1 MARPPSHLDAALE
14 QLTAS
19 LAQVEGHAVDPLVA
33 PWPEV
38 EAGVIKL
45 LRGAYLP
52 DRPEHQLLALGL
64 AAAFGQRLVESDGAF
79 WFPMRESP
87 EGVML
92 GFPQALLLLSPFAS
106 VSDALRRAQLARLDD
121 VARDVRRTLGEAR
134 FAPAGGTPLRLGPQ
148 DYARLFDPAFL
159 QFVCLERRRMDELW
173 AARPDALS
181 RDLRDALSRVGSRIA
196 AESRTQLEQ
205 QLIGSL
211 ARLDPVRPLG
221 EQVAAAP
228 RLAELLVD
236 LFAATQRTG
245 SAPDEFWEDAA
256 LPLLF
261 IGVPEAFPPL
271 DPEEVRAAQQ
281 GADPLLLFLD
291 VVPYRQAAPEDA
303 LLGVFSVEEVAPLHP
318 GLVRGGVPRLLS
330 APAAPLERLLA
341 GFDPRAV
348 ASALERFTTYLSEKA
363 GKPVQPS
370 APGKQMQDAALQLL
384 AELKATVAAAGA
396 AGAVLVLRRLTEA
409 EALSDSA
416 LGAVR
421 QALQGP
427 RIILTP

>member
-1 MARPPSHLDAALE
+1 MVRPPSHLDAALE

-19 LAQVEGHAVDPLVA
+19 LAEAEGHPVDPLVA

-52 DRPEHQLLALGL
+52 DKPEHQLIALGL
-64 AAAFGQRLVESDGAF
+64 AAAFGQRLVTADGAF

-92 GFPQALLLLSPFAS
+92 GFPQALLLLSPFTTVA
-106 VSDALRRAQLARLDD
+106 DALGRAQLARLDD

-134 FAPAGGTPLRLGPQ
+134 FAPGGAPQLRLGPQ

-159 QFVCLERRRMDELW
+159 QFVSLEQRRLDELW
-173 AARPDALS
+173 AARPDQLA
-181 RDLRDALSRVGSRIA
+181 RDLRDALGRAGSRIA
-196 AESRTQLEQ
+196 PESRTQLEQ
-205 QLIGSL
+205 QLLGSL
-211 ARLDPVRPLG
+211 GRLEAARPLG
-221 EQVAAAP
+221 EQVERAP
-228 RLAELLVD
+228 RLAELLAD

-245 SAPDEFWEDAA
+245 SAPDEFWEDAV

-261 IGVPEAFPPL
+261 IGAPESFPPL

-291 VVPYRQAAPEDA
+291 TVPYRQPAPEEA
-303 LLGVFSVEEVAPLHP
+303 VLGVFEADQVAPLHP
-318 GLVRGGVPRLLS
+318 GLLHSGVPRML
-330 APAAPLERLLA
+330 AVPAAPLERLLQ
-341 GFDPRAV
+341 GIDPRAV
-348 ASALERFTTYLSEKA
+348 AGAVERFAAYLSEKA
-363 GKPVQPS
+363 GKPVAAS
-370 APGKQMQDAALQLL
+370 GPGKQMQDAALQLL
-384 AELKATVAAAGA
+384 AELKATGAAAAG
-396 AGAVLVLRRLTEA
+396 GATLVLRRLTEA
-409 EALSDSA
+409 EALSDAA